1 MSTDP
6 KIFYEFGPFRIDP
19 DKQLLLRE
27 NQPIAITPKALETLL
42 ILVRN
47 SRQIVSKDDLMKE
60 LWPDS
65 FVEEANL
72 SQNIFMLRKALG
84 DTPEARRYIVTLPGR
99 GYRFATEV
107 RTVKQ
112 DGGDV
117 VIASRTRSELV
128 LGRDDS
134 SAEAAVAALPV
145 LSAGTHR
152 RFNWKYVVSIGA
164 FLAVLGIGAG
174 IVVRT
179 RRLAALGAKD
189 SVLIADFTNTTG
201 DAIFDDTLRQ
211 GLVVQLEQSP
221 FLSLISEDRIQA
233 TLRLMG
239 QPADARVSSDVARQV
254 CERTG
259 SAAVLEGSIASL
271 GTQYVLGLR
280 ATSCSTGDLLD
291 EEQAQ
296 AAKKEDVLAAL
307 TQIARK
313 FRTRV
318 GESLATIK
326 KHDIPL
332 AEATTQSLEA
342 LKAYSTGWKLMFS
355 TSDTAALPFFQ
366 RAIQLD
372 PQFAMAYASMG
383 RAYGDLGEAALS
395 AENSAEAYK
404 RRDRASDLE
413 KFWVTAAYDMQV
425 TENLDRAQQT
435 CEVWAQTYP
444 RDPMPHA
451 FLAGVIYPVL
461 GKYEEAIQEAT
472 RAREIDPNFAIVYF
486 ILASRYQALGRLEEA
501 RNSFRMASERGL
513 EIPDFPAGE
522 YDLAFVRGDRKEMQR
537 VADLA
542 RKNPSADEWITDH
555 EAFVLAYAGRLRDAI
570 KTSLQAEEL
579 AEQAGHREAAALYQA
594 GAALWDGFFGNV
606 ADAKENATTAL
617 KLSNDRGVEYGVA
630 LALAFSGDSS
640 RAQQLADDLDRRF
653 PEDVSVQFS
662 YLPTLRARLA
672 LNRSE
677 PVKAIELL
685 QKATLY
691 ELGSPRTALHA
702 NFGALYPIYLRGEAY
717 LAAQGGTE
725 AAAEF
730 QKILDHPGIVASDP
744 ISALSHL
751 QLGRA
756 YALQGNTAKAKTAYQ
771 DFLTLWKDADPDI
784 PILKEAQAEYAKLK

>member
-1 MSTDP
+1 
-6 KIFYEFGPFRIDP
+6 
-19 DKQLLLRE
+19 
-27 NQPIAITPKALETLL
+27 
-42 ILVRN
+42 VR
-47 SRQIVSKDDLMKE
+47 K
-60 LWPDS
+60 
-65 FVEEANL
+65 
-72 SQNIFMLRKALG
+72 
-84 DTPEARRYIVTLPGR
+84 
-99 GYRFATEV
+99 
-107 RTVKQ
+107 VKQ